1 MEANFVRSIGV
12 VLRNN
17 GTVVLTPVGRLR
29 RDTEVSYMK
38 YRNVTLLSLVAF
50 VGFLSGGWFLQGA
63 NRSGDEY
70 QRARIFETALQAV
83 ARYYVDSIDAGD
95 LYDLATE
102 GMLRM
107 LQDPYTGYLQQA
119 SYEELSISTTGDYGG
134 LGMRIDSRDGW
145 IQVVAPIADTPA
157 DRAGIASGDQIVEIE
172 GQSTQ
177 GWSSN
182 RAAQNMRGPAGTDVS
197 LVVRRAGIRDS
208 LRFTLTRAEIHV
220 NSVEGQMLVT
230 DDIGYLHLTTVS
242 TESAEEV
249 RNSID
254 QLRSDGARAIILDLR
269 TNPGGIMDQGV
280 ALADLF
286 LDRNDLVLE
295 TKGRSADANQKY
307 VARIADQWP
316 DMPLAVVVDGSTA
329 SAAEI
334 LSGALQDHDRAVVV
348 GTPTFGKGVAY
359 LLIPLSRTEAV
370 TVTSARWYTPSGRSI
385 QRGLSGSRVL
395 ALRRQS
401 EEEADSVETRE
412 YRSFSGRLLDAGN
425 GGIQPDVIVQ
435 DTLTEDEQLFAE
447 ALGSKIP
454 EYRNVLT
461 RYALELKGQDAVID
475 PDFEVTQGM
484 LSTILQALRGTGIE
498 MPDSVFRAA
507 EDLVARQFG
516 LELTRYTFGRQAE
529 IRRSTLADEQI
540 QKAMELLNRASTPE
554 QLLAMVET
562 ESTQN

>member
-1 MEANFVRSIGV
+1 
-12 VLRNN
+12 
-17 GTVVLTPVGRLR
+17 
-29 RDTEVSYMK
+29 MK
-38 YRNVTLLSLVAF
+38 YRKVTVLSLVAF

-461 RYALELKGQDAVID
+461 RYALELKGQDAVVD